1 MTTTLGQS
9 QSQPY
14 LNYGSTLVENL
25 KSVGQAKNKRNEI
38 EKDVELLHNRIK
50 MLQMEELRA
59 MKKIE
64 ETRKKADRIMEIRKI
79 NDKK

>member
-1 MTTTLGQS
+1 MGQS

-14 LNYGSTLVENL
+14 LNYNSALVENL
-25 KSVGQAKNKRNEI
+25 KSVGQAKNKRTEI

-50 MLQMEELRA
+50 MLQMEEHRA

-64 ETRKKADRIMEIRKI
+64 ETRK
-79 NDKK
+79 